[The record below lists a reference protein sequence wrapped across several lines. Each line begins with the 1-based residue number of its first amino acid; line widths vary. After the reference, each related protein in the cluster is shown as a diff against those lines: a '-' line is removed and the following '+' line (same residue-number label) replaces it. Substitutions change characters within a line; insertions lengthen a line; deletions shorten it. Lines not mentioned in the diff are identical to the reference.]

1 MSETLPLNDLDSFY
15 KSFIKRDKL
24 TREDLDARIT
34 LPPITK
40 FFRIHRTEYAIRVVG
55 QELPPNRYN
64 FYFLSIVRTG
74 SATKTDGLN
83 TYQIRPHTLWST
95 PMGQIHSA
103 KDWTADATG
112 YYLSFS
118 PDFIESEPTLLRLV
132 AQSAFFQFNTPHHI
146 YLSEAES
153 DLIYAIFQKIEAEFS
168 LNDEASDDLI
178 RLYIT
183 EILLLAERFRTHTHA
198 ETGTSLTVTQTLTD
212 KFKSLVEK
220 YFIKEKGIPFY
231 ADELAV
237 HPNYL
242 SNVIKAETGM
252 TAGDLIRERIVQEAK
267 YLLYQSNFSVKEV
280 AYYLQF
286 EDASNFSKFFKKHTS
301 LSPQEYQAKYQSL
314 KNT

>member
-1 MSETLPLNDLDSFY
+1 MSEQLPLNNLDSFY

-24 TREDLDARIT
+24 TRGDLDAGVV

-74 SATKTDGLN
+74 TATKIDGFN

-95 PMGQIHSA
+95 PIGQIHSA

-118 PDFIESEPTLLRLV
+118 PDFMESEPTLQRLV
-132 AQSAFFQFNTPHHI
+132 AQSPFFQFNTPHYI
-146 YLSEAES
+146 YLSEQES
-153 DLIYAIFQKIEAEFS
+153 DTIYAIFQKIEAEFN
-168 LNDEASDDLI
+168 LHDEASDDLI

-183 EILLLAERFRTHTHA
+183 EVLLLSERFRTHTQA
-198 ETGTSLTVTQTLTD
+198 ETDANLTVTQTLTD
-212 KFKSLVEK
+212 KFKNLVEK
-220 YFIKEKGIPFY
+220 HFIKEKGIPFY
-231 ADELAV
+231 AEELAV

-252 TAGDLIRERIVQEAK
+252 TAGDLIRERVVQEAK

-301 LSPQEYQAKYQSL
+301 LSPQDYQSKYQSL